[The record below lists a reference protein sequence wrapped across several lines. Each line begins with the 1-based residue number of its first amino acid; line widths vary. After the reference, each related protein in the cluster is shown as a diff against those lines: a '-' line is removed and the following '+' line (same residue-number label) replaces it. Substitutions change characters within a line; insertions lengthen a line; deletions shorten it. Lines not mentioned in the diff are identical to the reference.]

1 MAQEQW
7 QLAGEY
13 FEACNCDLI
22 CPCLVQAPPTRG
34 RCDAALAFHITTGT
48 YGQTSLNGRTTVLVV
63 SFPGPGKMRDGD
75 WTAALYI
82 DDQASP
88 AQQEALGQIFSGQAG
103 GPMHGVSLLF
113 SRFLGVQTAPMTFTM
128 AGNTRHLL
136 IPDILEVAVAAVTG
150 REGGEPVWA
159 TNATH
164 PVSSKLALAQARC
177 IASRTT
183 TWPGIP
189 AVPMVTLHRFTGRR
203 REQRG
208 SEWER
213 GRAGVG
219 IILWMSRR

>member
-34 RCDAALAFHITTGT
+34 RCDAALAFHITAGT

-75 WTAALYI
+75 WTAALYV
-82 DDQASP
+82 DDQASS
-88 AQQEALGQIFSGQAG
+88 AQQEALGQIFSGQVG
-103 GPMHGVSLLF
+103 GPMRGVALLF
-113 SRFLGVQTAPMTFTM
+113 SCFLGVKTVPIAFTM
-128 AGNTRHLL
+128 EGNTRRLL
-136 IPDILEVAVAAVTG
+136 IPDMLEVAVAAVTG

-164 PVSSKLALAQARC
+164 PVASKLALAQA
-177 IASRTT
+177 T
-183 TWPGIP
+183 
-189 AVPMVTLHRFTGRR
+189 VHRFKDHNLAWNTSGTNGHFAPFHW
-203 REQRG
+203 QA
-208 SEWER
+208 S
-213 GRAGVG
+213 
-219 IILWMSRR
+219 